1 MAKLWHVVDG
11 IFIWEFFVALNYEWS
26 VIRGRRPYRWTIW
39 LYSMTRLCTLITV
52 ILSMLALDTSSPINC
67 QLWITFQL
75 ISGYLAIAGASLLIV
90 LRIIAVWDGNR
101 IATGIAVCAWCTN
114 VAFLIHS
121 VTEFHSIWV
130 PVENVCGVL
139 DTQLSKK
146 TIIATLVTD
155 LVLLFTMLFGLLRLR
170 RHGTM
175 FGLGQLLWNQG
186 LVWLFAATVAEVPP
200 AVFLIVNLNDPFN
213 LMFLLPAIIVM
224 SIAATRMH
232 RSLSD
237 YAHSSG
243 SSFDTYPTRRGHT
256 SNSDPR
262 TLTTPIPLDRVE
274 VAVHTSSQDY
284 PLTKVDSYGPYDS
297 KSQLQ
302 DKAPGL
308 GNGSDLEHEAERG

>member
-1 MAKLWHVVDG
+1 MDYISAHFWLLSHRRSIPSDRTSHNRRLGWEQDRYGDCGVRMVHQRCIPYPQCHRG
-11 IFIWEFFVALNYEWS
+11 I
-26 VIRGRRPYRWTIW
+26 
-39 LYSMTRLCTLITV
+39 YS
-52 ILSMLALDTSSPINC
+52 
-67 QLWITFQL
+67 
-75 ISGYLAIAGASLLIV
+75 YLPAQGF
-90 LRIIAVWDGNR
+90 RDPQ
-101 IATGIAVCAWCTN
+101 TD
-114 VAFLIHS
+114 FLQ
-121 VTEFHSIWV
+121 FHSIWV